1 MENLGG
7 KIKIMSV
14 NLSENKGFKKV
25 AEGERF
31 ELSIP
36 VKACRFSRPVHSTAL
51 PTLRSMFF
59 NELAGI

>member
-1 MENLGG
+1 MYNNYCLISMCYG
-7 KIKIMSV
+7 I
-14 NLSENKGFKKV
+14 KV